1 MGVTT
6 RDEGSVRTI
15 VLDRPRAFNA
25 LDPEHFR
32 ALHDAVVEA
41 LRDDGVRSI
50 VLGAE
55 GRVFCSG
62 ADLATFSQAHAAG
75 TLSGLVHEMLP
86 VFQRT
91 VLHLAEGDK
100 PTVAAVQGPAAGAGL
115 DLALSCDHRVLGER
129 ATLSTAYL
137 RVGLVPDG
145 GAPHHLVRLLGAA
158 RATELLLVPD
168 RLVSPEEA
176 KAWGLATEVVKREE
190 VLPRAVALARRLA
203 DGPRTAVRPTRRLL
217 RDAAERDLGHA
228 LDAEAAAQRLAVSD
242 PDVAEGLRAATERR
256 APRFQGAAGGESAGT
271 DPAEGVSKEAGPA
284 LPGGDR

>member
-1 MGVTT
+1 MGVAT
-6 RDEGSVRTI
+6 RDEGPVRTI
-15 VLDRPRAFNA
+15 VVDRPRQFNA

-41 LRDDGVRSI
+41 LRDDAVRAI

-62 ADLATFSQAHAAG
+62 ADLATFAAAHGSG
-75 TLSGLVHEMLP
+75 TLGALVDEMLP

-115 DLALSCDHRVLGER
+115 DLALACDLRVLGER

-158 RATELLLVPD
+158 RAAELLLVPD
-168 RLVSPEEA
+168 RVVSPEEA
-176 KAWGLATEVVKREE
+176 RAWGLATDVVKREE
-190 VLPRAVALARRLA
+190 VLPRAVALARRVA
-203 DGPRTAVRPTRRLL
+203 DGPRTAVRLTRRLL
-217 RDAAERDLGHA
+217 RDDAERDLGHA
-228 LDAEAAAQRLAVSD
+228 LDAAAAAQRLAVSD
-242 PDVAEGLRAATERR
+242 PDVAEGLSAATERR
-256 APRFQGAAGGESAGT
+256 APRFSGAGT
-271 DPAEGVSKEAGPA
+271 PPAEGVSKGAGPA